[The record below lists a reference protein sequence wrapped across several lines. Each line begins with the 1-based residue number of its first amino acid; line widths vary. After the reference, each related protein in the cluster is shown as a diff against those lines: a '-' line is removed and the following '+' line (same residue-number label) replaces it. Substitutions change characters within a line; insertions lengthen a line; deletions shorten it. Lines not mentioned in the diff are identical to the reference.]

1 MGEDK
6 LKNNGK
12 RYREIANLID
22 RSQLY
27 SLEEGVDLLKQTSK
41 AKFDETVD
49 LAARLGVDPRHAD
62 QNIRGTV
69 ALPHG
74 TGKQVR
80 VVAFAQGDKA
90 REAEEAGADA
100 VGTDDLVDKIV
111 DGWMDFDATIA
122 TPDLMRTIMPKLG
135 RILGPRGLMPNAKT
149 GTVTMDLAE
158 TINSIKAGQIEYR
171 VEKESGVVHV
181 PIGKTSFDA
190 NQIKENLQTVMDAIM
205 RARPASTK
213 GRYLRSVAVSST
225 MGAGIRLDPV
235 QFSG

>member
-1 MGEDK
+1 MK
-6 LKNNGK
+6 QNGK

-27 SLEEGVDLLKQTSK
+27 SLEEGVQLLKQSSK

-74 TGKQVR
+74 TGKQIR
-80 VVAFAQGDKA
+80 VVVFAQGDKA
-90 REAEEAGADA
+90 REAEDAGADA

-111 DGWMDFDATIA
+111 EGWLDFDATVA

-149 GTVTMDLAE
+149 GTVTMEIAE
-158 TINSIKAGQIEYR
+158 TIKSIKAGQIEYR

-181 PIGKTSFDA
+181 PIGKTSFEA
-190 NQIKENLQTVMDAIM
+190 NQIKENLQTVMDALM
-205 RARPASTK
+205 RARPASAK

>member
-1 MGEDK
+1 MK
-6 LKNNGK
+6 KNGK
-12 RYREIANLID
+12 RNREIANLID

-27 SLEEGVDLLKQTSK
+27 SLDEGVQLLKQTSK
-41 AKFDETVD
+41 AKFDESVD

-74 TGKQVR
+74 TGKQIR
-80 VVAFAQGDKA
+80 VVVFAQGDKA

-111 DGWMDFDATIA
+111 GGWLDFDATVA
-122 TPDLMRTIMPKLG
+122 TPDLMRAIMPKLG

-149 GTVTMDLAE
+149 GTVTMEIAE
-158 TINSIKAGQIEYR
+158 TINNIKAGQIEYR
-171 VEKESGVVHV
+171 VEKESGIVHV
-181 PIGKTSFDA
+181 PIGKTSFDD
-190 NQIKENLQTVMDAIM
+190 NQIKENLQTVMEALM
-205 RARPASTK
+205 RARPASVK

-225 MGAGIRLDPV
+225 MGGGIRFDPV

>member
-1 MGEDK
+1 M
-6 LKNNGK
+6 KNNGK
-12 RYREIANLID
+12 RYREIASLID

-27 SLEEGVDLLKQTSK
+27 SLEEGVQLLKQTSK
-41 AKFDETVD
+41 AKFDETID

-111 DGWMDFDATIA
+111 DGWLDFDATIA

-135 RILGPRGLMPNAKT
+135 RVLGPRGLMPNAKT
-149 GTVTMDLAE
+149 GTVTMEIAE
-158 TINSIKAGQIEYR
+158 TIKSIKAGQIEYR

-190 NQIKENLQTVMDAIM
+190 NQIEDNLQTVMDALM

-225 MGAGIRLDPV
+225 MGAGIRLDPA

>member
-1 MGEDK
+1 MK
-6 LKNNGK
+6 KNGK
-12 RYREIANLID
+12 RYREIADLID

-27 SLEEGVDLLKQTSK
+27 SLEEGVQLLKQTSK

-74 TGKQVR
+74 TGKQIR
-80 VVAFAQGDKA
+80 VVVFAQGDKA

-100 VGTDDLVDKIV
+100 VGTDDLVEKIV
-111 DGWMDFDATIA
+111 DGWLEFDATIA

-158 TINSIKAGQIEYR
+158 TIASIKAGQIEYR

-190 NQIKENLQTVMDAIM
+190 NQIKENLQSVMEAIM
-205 RARPASTK
+205 RARPSSTK